1 MVSFRQRTLYVVLG
15 GAISA
20 SALLSAQSPSN
31 KPIARFTATTA
42 GVASPG
48 QTVTITLFGWS
59 DDSERDRLVKA
70 WDIPVPAAD
79 RAANAAPATDGAA
92 GAAPAAGRAGRGA
105 VAAGRGA
112 AAGGRGAAAGG
123 RGAAAGGR
131 GAPVTSANP
140 PLTPSRSLAEALQT
154 APTMGLLWDSEAAGY
169 AIRYAYRLPQS
180 DGGERI
186 ILITDRRLSP
196 VSSLWKPVAPAPK
209 PTDYTFSVIEL
220 RLNSQGVGDGKAA
233 LDTPIAIDSGAKFI
247 ALENYDSLPIVFT
260 KVRRLK
266 N

>member
-15 GAISA
+15 GAIAA

-48 QTVTITLFGWS
+48 QTVTITIFGWS

-79 RAANAAPATDGAA
+79 RA
-92 GAAPAAGRAGRGA
+92 
-105 VAAGRGA
+105 GRGA
-112 AAGGRGAAAGG
+112 AAGGRGAAADG

-131 GAPVTSANP
+131 GAPGTIATE
-140 PLTPSRSLAEALQT
+140 PLTPSRSLAEALQK
-154 APTMGLLWDSEAAGY
+154 APTMGLLWSSEAAGY
-169 AIRYAYRLPQS
+169 AIRYAYRLPQP

-196 VSSLWKPVAPAPK
+196 VSPLWKPVAPAPK

-260 KVRRLK
+260 KVRRLRD
-266 N
+266 

>member
-15 GAISA
+15 GAIAA
-20 SALLSAQSPSN
+20 STLLSAQSPSN

-42 GVASPG
+42 SVASPG
-48 QTVTITLFGWS
+48 HTVTITLFGWS
-59 DDSERDRLVKA
+59 NDSDRDRLTKA

-79 RAANAAPATDGAA
+79 GAANAV
-92 GAAPAAGRAGRGA
+92 PAADG
-105 VAAGRGA
+105 AGRGA
-112 AAGGRGAAAGG
+112 AAGGRGGG
-123 RGAAAGGR
+123 GAPAGGR
-131 GAPVTSANP
+131 GAPGTTAKE

-154 APTMGLLWDSEAAGY
+154 APTMGLLWSSEAAGY
-169 AIRYAYRLPQS
+169 AIRYAYRLAQP

-196 VSSLWKPVAPAPK
+196 VSPLWKPVAPAPK
-209 PTDYTFSVIEL
+209 PTDYKFSVIEL

-233 LDTPIAIDSGAKFI
+233 LDTPIAIDPGAKFI
-247 ALENYDSLPIVFT
+247 APEHYDSLPIVFT

-266 N
+266 S

>member
-1 MVSFRQRTLYVVLG
+1 MVSFVQRTLYVVLG
-15 GAISA
+15 AAIAA
-20 SALLSAQSPSN
+20 SALLTAQSPSN

-70 WDIPVPAAD
+70 WDIPVPAANL
-79 RAANAAPATDGAA
+79 AANAAPATDAAA
-92 GAAPAAGRAGRGA
+92 GAAPAAGRA
-105 VAAGRGA
+105 
-112 AAGGRGAAAGG
+112 G

-140 PLTPSRSLAEALQT
+140 PLTPSRSLAEALQK
-154 APTMGLLWDSEAAGY
+154 APTMGLLWSSEAAGY
-169 AIRYAYRLPQS
+169 AIRYAYRLPQP

-196 VSSLWKPVAPAPK
+196 VSPLWKPVAPAPK

-260 KVRRLK
+260 KVRRLR